1 MPTTLPVRRPPRAEL
16 PQILGVLLAALA
28 LTAAI
33 GTVVSRARA
42 SGPSAATVVAN
53 RGPSPDA
60 DGFGSPYLAWPIP
73 IPP

>member
-1 MPTTLPVRRPPRAEL
+1 MPTTLPVRRPPRAGL
-16 PQILGVLLAALA
+16 PQILGALLAVLA

-33 GTVVSRARA
+33 GTVLSRARA
-42 SGPSAATVVAN
+42 SAPSVATVPSD
-53 RGPSPDA
+53 RGPPPVA